1 MLTNSYR
8 VFCKNVLGKNL
19 LKIVQS
25 EVARSEKLE
34 NKSIHLI
41 SHPKIL
47 KTGILHNIILCS
59 NISAEIVNINIDK
72 ELQGVKRQSLEQIE
86 FVFVKASYYLKIF
99 KDK

>member
-47 KTGILHNIILCS
+47 KTGILQNIILCTS
-59 NISAEIVNINIDK
+59 NITAEIININIDK
-72 ELQGVKRQSLEQIE
+72 KLQGVERQS
-86 FVFVKASYYLKIF
+86 
-99 KDK
+99 

>member
-41 SHPKIL
+41 SHPKTL
-47 KTGILHNIILCS
+47 KTGILQNIILCTR
-59 NISAEIVNINIDK
+59 NITAEIININIDK
-72 ELQGVKRQSLEQIE
+72 KLQGVERQS
-86 FVFVKASYYLKIF
+86 
-99 KDK
+99 